1 MTRRIVLTLGLL
13 VGWSAGTKA
22 QSSNCPGGQ
31 PGSVAQLTQDACQKA
46 VDLFQYMAPQLG
58 GVIVGG
64 NATLGQ
70 GGALGGLGHFTVGLR
85 VNFIQGSVPKLD
97 DPNVFP
103 VVTGARASTFITRD
117 TPLPM
122 PLVDGAVGLYGGF
135 PVGLTNI
142 LAVDALVSASY
153 VPKLTESNVTID
165 PANPVKLGLGAR
177 VGLLQESIITPGV
190 SFTYLVRDLPSIALT
205 GTSGVTTLN
214 VTDLSERTTAWRFV
228 ASKNLILFGF
238 ALGIGQD
245 KYKSTAAASAS
256 GTLGGLTVT
265 SNQVGV
271 SQEMSR
277 TNVFADAS
285 FNVPFFKFIL
295 EGGQITGGA
304 APFTLNQFNGRG
316 IVDSRLY
323 GSLGFRFVW

>member
-22 QSSNCPGGQ
+22 QSSICPAGTA
-31 PGSVAQLTQDACQKA
+31 GSPAQFTQDACQKA

-58 GVIVGG
+58 GVITGG

-85 VNFIQGSVPKLD
+85 VNVIQGSVPKLD

-103 VVTGARASTFITRD
+103 VATGARASTFITSD

-122 PLVDGAVGLYGGF
+122 LTADGAVGLYAGY
-135 PVGLTNI
+135 PIGLTNI
-142 LAVDALVSASY
+142 LALDGLVSATY
-153 VPKLTESNVTID
+153 VPELTKSNVRINPD
-165 PANPVKLGLGAR
+165 NPVKFGFGGR

-190 SFTYLVRDLPSIALT
+190 SFTYLIRDLPVITMT
-205 GTSGVTTLN
+205 GTTGGATLRVN
-214 VTDLSERTTAWRFV
+214 DLDEQTRAWRFV
-228 ASKNLILFGF
+228 ASKNLIMFGF

-245 KYKSTAAASAS
+245 KYKSTAGASAS
-256 GTLGGLTVT
+256 GTLGGLTVSST
-265 SNQVGV
+265 QVAV

-277 TNVFADAS
+277 TNVFGDLS
-285 FNVPFFKFIL
+285 FNIPFFRFVL

-304 APFTLNQFNGRG
+304 APFTINQFNGRG
-316 IVDSRLY
+316 IVDARLY
-323 GSLGFRFVW
+323 GSLGLRFVW